1 MNKFIEL
8 EFQPTGG
15 DTYSVKLQGG
25 TEGKQP
31 EVIIHKSVPAFDPE
45 YYRKYQQ
52 ACRQHEQ
59 TRLGLKSAQVKTA
72 EDLAQIRQHVKD
84 SATDL
89 LHAFDRWGE
98 SPEFAEI
105 DKAILHRRG
114 YANDSALHK
123 SANGDRSE
131 NLRVTISTECP
142 HLRKLPFHKWQLFP
156 DDVEVIFSGIQA
168 QRPDR
173 KRHPEKIRI
182 LAILGDKTNICKGVD
197 RDKQEIQN
205 YCGGDAEVVFLAQ
218 PTKDELT
225 AILADEKGWDII
237 FFSGHSD
244 TNDEN
249 IGKIYINATDG
260 LEMAELKEVLQPA
273 IAKRVQIAIFN
284 SCDGLGLAPE
294 LEELNIDRLIVMREP
309 IPDEVA
315 QKFLKNFL
323 RAFTG
328 GKRFDDAVKVARQQL
343 VEVEDEYPYA
353 SWLPIV
359 IQNRLV
365 TSLISPTWQ
374 SLGKIRSPYKGLAAF
389 TEADAD
395 NFYGREEIVD
405 RVAEL
410 VSQEPLVPIV
420 GASGSGKSSLVQ
432 AGLIPK
438 LRQDPNCKWQ
448 ILTMRPGSKPFD
460 ALAQAIANCDCAN
473 LETIA
478 LDIELASK
486 TDALTRK
493 LAQIRTNEHRLLLF
507 IDQFEELFTQVA
519 DPASCQK
526 FLESLADAV
535 RNAPNFT
542 LVFTLRDDFSP
553 KLQNNVHDDDFRPLL
568 ERYRPQPLV
577 GMTRDRLKAA
587 ITEPVAKI
595 NVEFEGGLVDR
606 LVQDVGNDAGNL
618 PLLQMVLDLLWQQQ
632 QPRLLTNQAYD
643 KICGEK
649 GLKIVLANLAEKIY
663 DGYVKQDKVKEFKQ
677 VLLRLVTL
685 GDGNTP
691 NTRRIATHVD
701 IGEDNWQKIVV
712 PLSTERLLKT
722 NLDEKTQAE
731 TVEIIHE
738 TLIQSWQRLMGW
750 IEDYRQ
756 ELEQIAEIETA
767 AIKWDR
773 NKRSKHNLWK
783 DKKLKEARKFSKDR
797 NRFLPLK
804 SIANDFLLASVRQQ
818 RWKRG
823 QVLTLGMI
831 VPGIFLGWAAR
842 SSLIAWNVAKI
853 NNFPKNHCESSQL
866 SPAFELLKLIGHPL
880 KEGTDLVDRNLRCIN
895 LSGANLSGA
904 NLSDAILS
912 NAILSNANL
921 RDANLRRAKLSGA
934 KLNGAKLNGANL
946 SNAILSNTNLS
957 DANLSG
963 AKLSNTKLNGADLR
977 VADLS
982 NTNLSDANL
991 SSAKLSGAKLDS
1003 AKLSNTNLSSADLRG
1018 ADLSNTKLSDAIL
1031 NGAKLSGAKLDSA
1044 KLSGVDLSGVDLS
1057 EAKLTGADLGGADL
1071 GGADLGGADL
1081 SGADLSGAKLSG
1093 AKLSGAKLS
1102 GAKLIEA
1109 KLDSAKLIEAD
1120 LSGADLIGAK
1130 LGSAKLNG
1138 AKLNGAKLSRAD
1150 LSGADLSGA
1159 DLSGANLSA
1168 ILNGAKLSRA
1178 DLSDADLNGADLGEG
1193 SELTK
1198 TLAQIKLAKN
1208 WEKAKYDPEIRK
1220 KLGLK

>member
-343 VEVEDEYPYA
+343 GEVEDKYPYA

-460 ALAQAIANCDCAN
+460 ALAQAIANSDCAN

-486 TDALTRK
+486 TDALTTK
-493 LAQIRTNEHRLLLF
+493 LAQIRTENHRLLLF

-553 KLQNNVHDDDFRPLL
+553 KLHNNVHDDDFRPLL

-587 ITEPVAKI
+587 IIEPVAKI

-606 LVQDVGNDAGNL
+606 LIRDVGNDAGNL

-643 KICGEK
+643 KICGEQ

-663 DGYVKQDKVKEFKQ
+663 DRYVQQDKVKEFKQ

-750 IEDYRQ
+750 IEDYRH

-773 NKRSKHNLWK
+773 NKRFKQDLW
-783 DKKLKEARKFSKDR
+783 DGKKLTEARKFSKNRD
-797 NRFLPLK
+797 RFLTLK
-804 SIANDFLLASVRQQ
+804 PIANDFLLASVRQQ

-831 VPGIFLGWAAR
+831 VPSIFLGWAAR
-842 SSLIAWNVAKI
+842 ESLIASNRESLIASNTESRIASNVAQI
-853 NNFPKNHCESSQL
+853 NNFPKNQCESSQL
-866 SPAFELLKLIGHPL
+866 SPAFKLLESEKYQLSWL
-880 KEGTDLVDRNLRCIN
+880 DLVGRDLHCINLNSADLNSANLNSANLSNAILNSANLNNAN

-904 NLSDAILS
+904 NLNMANFISANLHNANLNNANLNNANLY
-912 NAILSNANL
+912 NAILNSANLNNANLGNADL
-921 RDANLRRAKLSGA
+921 RDANLS
-934 KLNGAKLNGANL
+934 GANL
-946 SNAILSNTNLS
+946 SNANLS
-957 DANLSG
+957 GARLSGANFSAANLSG
-963 AKLSNTKLNGADLR
+963 AN
-977 VADLS
+977 
-982 NTNLSDANL
+982 
-991 SSAKLSGAKLDS
+991 
-1003 AKLSNTNLSSADLRG
+1003 
-1018 ADLSNTKLSDAIL
+1018 
-1031 NGAKLSGAKLDSA
+1031 
-1044 KLSGVDLSGVDLS
+1044 
-1057 EAKLTGADLGGADL
+1057 LTGAF
-1071 GGADLGGADL
+1071 
-1081 SGADLSGAKLSG
+1081 
-1093 AKLSGAKLS
+1093 
-1102 GAKLIEA
+1102 
-1109 KLDSAKLIEAD
+1109 
-1120 LSGADLIGAK
+1120 
-1130 LGSAKLNG
+1130 
-1138 AKLNGAKLSRAD
+1138 
-1150 LSGADLSGA
+1150 
-1159 DLSGANLSA
+1159 
-1168 ILNGAKLSRA
+1168 
-1178 DLSDADLNGADLGEG
+1178 SDADNYVNEPDQT
-1193 SELTK
+1193 LT
-1198 TLAQIKLAKN
+1198 QIKLTKN
-1208 WEKAKYDPEIRK
+1208 WEKAKYDPEIRE